1 MTQIGLDRAPS
12 GTLTANEHVL
22 VRLFDELPDSVIVVN
37 DQGILQWGNRT
48 AETTFGRS
56 IADSVGVSGLDLVH
70 PDDMELVLLSL
81 ASVQDKHVGTPIE
94 IRLHTITGWRL
105 MELVGSPVTWLS
117 DGAILL
123 TVRDLTQRRQY
134 EIVHDHD
141 ARLRSLVQNSAA
153 ITMLVTA
160 DGCIQ
165 SASGA
170 LTRILGQDPELVEG
184 LPLAGLVVDDD
195 RTALAGAFER
205 ASRGASVAGPVK
217 VQLSLV
223 RHGNTG
229 SLPFELAIVNLID
242 DPTVGGYVVTG
253 HDVTDQQ
260 LADLRLRRALSLL
273 QATLDATADG
283 IMVVDNDGQIV
294 SFNQRLTEMWGVPD
308 SVLASGNRRK
318 VTEFVSGQLSNPE
331 EYRAQVER
339 VYQDPEAESND
350 ILEFEDGRVFERVS
364 RPQRVDGETV
374 GRVWCFRDVTER
386 KRLEERLSHQAFHDS
401 LTGLANRALFQD
413 RLRHGASRMA
423 RTGGRLA
430 ILFVDLDNLK
440 AVNDAL
446 GHAAGDAVLEA
457 AATAISGCLRECDS
471 VARLGGD
478 EFGVLLEGVGGPADA
493 LGSAERVLA
502 ALRRP
507 LTVAGR
513 DLVVTASIGL
523 ALDGPGVSTDQLLS
537 NADLATF
544 AAKDLGGN
552 RISEF
557 TDRMHATIG
566 PVG

>member
-1 MTQIGLDRAPS
+1 MTQIGLDPAPS
-12 GTLTANEHVL
+12 QAPAANEHIL
-22 VRLFDELPDSVIVVN
+22 VRLLDELPDSVIVV
-37 DQGILQWGNRT
+37 DPGGILQWGNRT
-48 AETTFGRS
+48 AEITFGRS

-70 PDDMELVLLSL
+70 PDDLELVLLSL
-81 ASVQDKHVGTPIE
+81 ASVQEKRVGSPIE
-94 IRLHTITGWRL
+94 IRLLTATGWRL

-117 DGAILL
+117 EGAVLL

-153 ITMLVTA
+153 ITMLVSP

-170 LTRILGQDPELVEG
+170 LTRVLGQDPELVEG
-184 LPLAGLVVDDD
+184 LPLEELVFEDD

-217 VQLSLV
+217 VQVSLL
-223 RHGNTG
+223 RHGNVG
-229 SLPFELAIVNLID
+229 ALPFELAIVNLID

-253 HDVTDQQ
+253 HDITDQQ

-273 QATLDATADG
+273 QATLDATAEG
-283 IMVVDNDGQIV
+283 IMVVDNDDQIV

-308 SVLASGNRRK
+308 AILAAGNRRK
-318 VTEFVSGQLSNPE
+318 VTEFVSGQLSHPE
-331 EYRAQVER
+331 EYRARVER
-339 VYQDPEAESND
+339 VYQHPESVSND
-350 ILEFEDGRVFERVS
+350 ILEFKDGRVFERNS

-386 KRLEERLSHQAFHDS
+386 RRLEERLSHQAFHDS

-413 RLRHGASRMA
+413 RLRHGAARMA

-440 AVNDAL
+440 AVNDEL
-446 GHAAGDAVLEA
+446 GHAAGDAVLQSA
-457 AATAISGCLRECDS
+457 ARTISGCLRECDS
-471 VARLGGD
+471 VARLGED
-478 EFGVLLEGVGGPADA
+478 EFGILLEEVDGEDG
-493 LGSAERVLA
+493 LLTSAERVLA
-502 ALRRP
+502 TLRRP
-507 LTVAGR
+507 VVVAGAE
-513 DLVVTASIGL
+513 LVVTASIGT
-523 ALDGPGVSTDQLLS
+523 ALDGPGVSPDQLLS

-544 AAKDLGGN
+544 AAKELGGD
-552 RISEF
+552 RITAF
-557 TDRMHATIG
+557 ADRMHASIHPT
-566 PVG
+566 P